1 MTPHPSSFSGS
12 QGAGPVQKSLRVLV
26 VDDDRDAVLSVMML
40 LREEGHEV
48 RGIYAGND
56 VLKAL
61 RDFEADVV
69 LLDIGMPDRNGY
81 DVARQIRSRYGA
93 PRPILI
99 ALTAWTKASDRML
112 AEMAG
117 FNHHLGKPYQPAE
130 LLALLA
136 PLRLPTPGES

>member
-1 MTPHPSSFSGS
+1 MTPHPHSFSGS
-12 QGAGPVQKSLRVLV
+12 DGAAPAPKSLRVLV
-26 VDDDRDAVLSVMML
+26 VDDDRDAVLSLMML

-48 RGIYAGND
+48 RGLYQGND
-56 VLKAL
+56 VLRAL
-61 RDFEADVV
+61 REFEADVV

-81 DVARQIRSRYGA
+81 DVARQIRQRYGA

-99 ALTAWTKASDRML
+99 AITAWTKPSDRML

-117 FNHHLGKPYQPAE
+117 FNHHLGKPCQPAD

-136 PLRLPTPGES
+136 PLRLPKE